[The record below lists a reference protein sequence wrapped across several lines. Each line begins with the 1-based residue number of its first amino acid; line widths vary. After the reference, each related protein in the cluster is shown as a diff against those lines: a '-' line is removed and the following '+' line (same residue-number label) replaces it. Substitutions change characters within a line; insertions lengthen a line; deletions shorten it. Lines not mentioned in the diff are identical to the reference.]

1 MPRNLRVNEVT
12 RDSVSLTWD
21 RSANDGGS
29 PIEAYVVEKR
39 DAARNNWIAVTKTS
53 PEATRATV
61 TKLWEGCDYLF
72 RVAAENSVGLSDYV
86 ELERSVS
93 AKAPFCKSSQISLF
107 SLAYSSIRPIC
118 PCYVR
123 LKLVSEL

>member
-1 MPRNLRVNEVT
+1 VT

-39 DAARNNWIAVTKTS
+39 DAARNNWIAVAKIN
-53 PEATRATV
+53 PESTRATV
-61 TKLWEGCDYLF
+61 TKLWEGCEYLF

-86 ELERSVS
+86 ELDRAVS
-93 AKAPFCKSSQISLF
+93 AKAPFCECTSAALLF
-107 SLAYSSIRPIC
+107 MLS
-118 PCYVR
+118 
-123 LKLVSEL
+123 